1 MAIATTF
8 AKGLKVLELF
18 TIERPYLTL
27 RQVAELAKLSKPTA
41 LRLLSTL
48 ECSGF
53 LMRDNSKAYCLGM
66 KLLELGNF
74 VAERLDV
81 RAVALP
87 HMEELSIRVD
97 QAVNLVI
104 RDGLEGVYIEKRET
118 NHPVRMYTR
127 IGRRAPLYAGACPRA
142 LIAFLAERELE
153 QVLSQLTFLPITPTT
168 PASRE
173 ALAELIRQERVQGYC
188 FSQGELHEGT
198 AAIAMP
204 VRDHHAKVVASISI
218 AGPVGSFV
226 PEKIEYLVRSLQRS
240 ARAISHDL
248 GFQQK
253 GDTHGR

>member
-1 MAIATTF
+1 MPIAATF

-27 RQVAELAKLSKPTA
+27 RQVAELAELSKPTA
-41 LRLLSTL
+41 LRLLTTL
-48 ECSGF
+48 ENSGF
-53 LMRDNSKAYCLGM
+53 LMRDKSKAYCLGM

-87 HMEELSIRVD
+87 HMEELSVRVD

-142 LIAFLAERELE
+142 LIAFLPDRELE
-153 QVLSQLTFLPITPTT
+153 QVLSQLVFVPITPTT
-168 PASRE
+168 LASRE
-173 ALAELIRQERVQGYC
+173 ALAEVIRTERAQGYC
-188 FSQGELHEGT
+188 YSQGELYAGT

-204 VRDHHAKVVASISI
+204 VRDHSSKVVASMSI
-218 AGPVGSFV
+218 AGPVSSFV
-226 PEKIEYLVRSLQRS
+226 PEKLEYLVRSLQRAVQALS
-240 ARAISHDL
+240 QDL
-248 GFQQK
+248 GCPQK
-253 GDTHGR
+253 GSVHGK